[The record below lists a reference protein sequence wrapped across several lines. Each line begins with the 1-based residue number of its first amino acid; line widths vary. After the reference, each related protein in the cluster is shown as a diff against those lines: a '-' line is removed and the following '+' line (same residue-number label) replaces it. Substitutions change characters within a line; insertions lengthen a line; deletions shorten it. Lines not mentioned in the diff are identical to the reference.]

1 MDEIRKEVESK
12 DMELKA
18 GAVMKLTYLNMLG
31 YDMNWASF
39 HIIEGMSS
47 SKIHLEIK
55 VAITLNGL
63 SSIVTPDLARDL
75 GPEVFNVLSHSHP
88 HIPGRAPE
96 ALPQG
101 YHPIAGRLDDPD
113 PGVISATV
121 NVICELARRN
131 PRDYLPLPPAYF
143 IS

>member
-31 YDMNWASF
+31 YTSKLSF
-39 HIIEGMSS
+39 GKDTDVLMLTTNLIQKDLNSS
-47 SKIHLEIK
+47 PGE

-75 GPEVFNVLSHSHP
+75 GPEVFN
-88 HIPGRAPE
+88 PE